1 MIKFGS
7 RTEVTL
13 AKFLDPQIK
22 VKVGQTVRGAAD
34 VIAILN
40 NPIHT
45 TAKPQSGE
53 ELEPLIGRETP
64 A

>member
-13 AKFLDPQIK
+13 AAWLEPEIQ
-22 VKVGQTVRGAAD
+22 VKVGQTVRGASD
-34 VIAILN
+34 IIAILK

-45 TAKPQSGE
+45 TAQPAANP